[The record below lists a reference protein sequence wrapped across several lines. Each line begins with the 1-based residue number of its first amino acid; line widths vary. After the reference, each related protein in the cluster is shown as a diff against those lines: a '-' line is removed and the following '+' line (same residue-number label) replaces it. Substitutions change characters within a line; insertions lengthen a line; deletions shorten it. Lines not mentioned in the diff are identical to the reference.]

1 VAQRSRR
8 PDRTRTLLNTG
19 FRGRDWATP
28 VVLAATL
35 LVLTAS
41 VARTFSSMPLAS
53 VDESAHVDYVLRVW
67 HGQLPVLLDG
77 IRFRPGFGGTPPVQW
92 VAQHPPLYYVLLAPV
107 VGPLV
112 DAGHPVQAVVAGRL
126 CNAVFAAAVVPSAA
140 WAASRC
146 FPGVVRL
153 PATVAVVTAS
163 TSVLVVQGGV
173 VYNDSLAALTCA
185 LACGVAGAAL
195 RSGVGSG
202 LVVGGALVAA
212 AGMTTRLTFALWLVA
227 IVVAFA
233 LSRTVRLGR
242 LQGLCARV
250 LVAAVPLAAAAA
262 ASGWFWLR
270 NQELTGSFSGRPT
283 AWPGYTPRP
292 HYSEVEVVSTLG
304 FWRQLFALF
313 RGALPIASPLPWVLL
328 LLPVLLFVAALVAR
342 RLRPWAPA
350 DDDRWPRRLVV
361 AMLVVVTLLFVVV
374 EIRYAAGGGAPLN
387 RYTLTVLV
395 PIALAMAAGFLAW
408 GRIGTWIALAW
419 TAAAVVPTWSL
430 VDAGGSELVGH
441 SGAVV
446 VLAAS
451 AAAVCAAAVVVL
463 YAIAARSTAR

>member
-1 VAQRSRR
+1 VRE
-8 PDRTRTLLNTG
+8 RTRRRLTAG
-19 FRGRDWATP
+19 VRGRDWATP

-92 VAQHPPLYYVLLAPV
+92 VAQHPPLYYALLAPV
-107 VGPLV
+107 MGPLV

-126 CNAVFAAAVVPSAA
+126 VNAVFVAAIVPSTA

-195 RSGVGSG
+195 RTGVGPG
-202 LVVGGALVAA
+202 LATGGALVAA
-212 AGMTTRLTFALWLVA
+212 AGTATRLSFALWLVA

-233 LSRTVRLGR
+233 LARTVRLGR
-242 LQGLCARV
+242 LAGPWARIVVAGVPV
-250 LVAAVPLAAAAA
+250 LAAAA

-270 NQELTGSFSGRPT
+270 NQALTGSFSGRPT
-283 AWPGYTPRP
+283 AWPGYVPRP
-292 HYSEVEVVSTLG
+292 HYSEVEVVSMLG

-313 RGALPIASPLPWVLL
+313 RGSLPIASPLPWVLL
-328 LLPVLLFVAALVAR
+328 LLPVLLFVVALVSR
-342 RLRPWAPA
+342 RLRVRRPSDGGGQP
-350 DDDRWPRRLVV
+350 DGERWPRRLVV
-361 AMLVVVTLLFVVV
+361 AMLLVVTVLFLVV
-374 EIRYAAGGGAPLN
+374 EIRYTAGGGAPLN
-387 RYTLTVLV
+387 RYTLTVLA
-395 PIALAMAAGFLAW
+395 PIVMAMAAGFLAW
-408 GRIGTWIALAW
+408 GRIGTWVAVAW
-419 TAAAVVPTWSL
+419 GAAASVPTWSL
-430 VDAGGSELVGH
+430 LDTAGSDLVRGSGT
-441 SGAVV
+441 VV
-446 VLAAS
+446 VLAA
-451 AAAVCAAAVVVL
+451 ALAVVCAAAMLAL
-463 YAIAARSTAR
+463 YPIAARSTAR

>member
-1 VAQRSRR
+1 MQQHTRRS
-8 PDRTRTLLNTG
+8 DRIRALLTAG
-19 FRGRDWATP
+19 FCGRDWATP

-35 LVLTAS
+35 LALTAS

-67 HGQLPVLLDG
+67 HGQLPVLSDG

-92 VAQHPPLYYVLLAPV
+92 VAQHPPFFYLLLAPV

-112 DAGHPVQAVVAGRL
+112 DAGHPVQAVVLGRL
-126 CNAVFAAAVVPSAA
+126 VNAVFVAAIVPVAA
-140 WAASRC
+140 WAAGRC

-195 RSGVGSG
+195 RSGVGPG
-202 LVVGGALVAA
+202 LAVGGAFVAA
-212 AGMTTRLTFALWLVA
+212 AGATTRLSFALWLVA

-233 LSRTVRLGR
+233 LARTVRFGR
-242 LQGLCARV
+242 LRGAWARV
-250 LVAAVPLAAAAA
+250 AVTALPVLAAAA

-270 NQELTGSFSGRPT
+270 NEALTGSFSGRPT

-292 HYSEVEVVSTLG
+292 HYSEAEVVSMLG
-304 FWRQLFALF
+304 FWRQLFALY
-313 RGALPIASPLPWVLL
+313 RGSLPIASPLPWVLL
-328 LLPVLLFVAALVAR
+328 LVPVLLFVAALVLR

-374 EIRYAAGGGAPLN
+374 EIRYTAGGGAPLN
-387 RYTLTVLV
+387 RYTLTVLL
-395 PIALAMAAGFLAW
+395 PIVFAMAAGFLAW
-408 GRIGTWIALAW
+408 RRAATVLVLVWGALAF
-419 TAAAVVPTWSL
+419 VPTWSL
-430 VDAGGSELVGH
+430 LRFEGSDLVAH
-441 SGAVV
+441 SGTVV
-446 VLAAS
+446 VLAF
-451 AAAVCAAAVVVL
+451 AAAVVCAAAMLVT
-463 YAIAARSTAR
+463 YAMAARSTAR

>member
-1 VAQRSRR
+1 MQQHTRRS
-8 PDRTRTLLNTG
+8 DRIRALLTAG

-28 VVLAATL
+28 IVLAATL

-92 VAQHPPLYYVLLAPV
+92 VAQHPPLYYALLAPV
-107 VGPLV
+107 IGPLV
-112 DAGHPVQAVVAGRL
+112 DAGHPVQAVVSGRL

-195 RSGVGSG
+195 RSGVGPG

-212 AGMTTRLTFALWLVA
+212 AGMTTRLTFTLWLVA
-227 IVVAFA
+227 MVVAFA

-242 LQGLCARV
+242 LRGLGARV

-270 NQELTGSFSGRPT
+270 NQALTGSFSGRPT

-292 HYSEVEVVSTLG
+292 HYSEVEVVSMLG

-350 DDDRWPRRLVV
+350 DDDRWSRRLVV
-361 AMLVVVTLLFVVV
+361 AMLVVVTVLFVVV

-395 PIALAMAAGFLAW
+395 PIALAMSAGFLAW
-408 GRIGTWIALAW
+408 VRVGTWAALAW
-419 TAAAVVPTWSL
+419 AVAAVVPTWSL
-430 VDAGGSELVGH
+430 VDTAGSELVGH
-441 SGAVV
+441 SGTVV
-446 VLAAS
+446 VLAAA

-463 YAIAARSTAR
+463 YAMAARSTAR

>member
-1 VAQRSRR
+1 MGQRAR
-8 PDRTRTLLNTG
+8 DLLTAG
-19 FRGRDWATP
+19 LFGRDRATA

-67 HGQLPVLLDG
+67 HGQLPVLTDG

-92 VAQHPPLYYVLLAPV
+92 VAQHPPLYYLLLAPV

-112 DAGHPVQAVVAGRL
+112 DAGHPVQAVVVGRL
-126 CNAVFAAAVVPSAA
+126 ANAVFVAAIVPVAA
-140 WAASRC
+140 WAAARC
-146 FPGVVRL
+146 FPGVERL

-195 RSGVGSG
+195 RSGVGPG
-202 LVVGGALVAA
+202 LAVGGAVVAA
-212 AGMTTRLTFALWLVA
+212 AGMTTRLSFALWLVA

-233 LSRTVRLGR
+233 LARAVRFGR
-242 LQGLCARV
+242 LRGVWARV
-250 LVAAVPLAAAAA
+250 VVAAVPVLAAAA

-270 NQELTGSFSGRPT
+270 NQALTGSFSGRPT

-292 HYSEVEVVSTLG
+292 HWTEAEVASMLG
-304 FWRQLFALF
+304 FWRQLFALY
-313 RGALPIASPLPWVLL
+313 RGSLPIASPLPWVLL
-328 LLPVLLFVAALVAR
+328 LVPLLLFVAALVLR

-374 EIRYAAGGGAPLN
+374 EIRYTAGGGAPLN
-387 RYTLTVLV
+387 RYTLTVLLPV
-395 PIALAMAAGFLAW
+395 AFAMAAGLTAW
-408 GRIGTWIALAW
+408 RRISTWLVVVW
-419 TAAAVVPTWSL
+419 GAVAFVPTWSL
-430 VDAGGSELVGH
+430 MRFEGAALVAH
-441 SGAVV
+441 SGTVV
-446 VLAAS
+446 VIAS
-451 AAAVCAAAVVVL
+451 VAAVACAAVMLVT
-463 YAIAARSTAR
+463 YAMAARSTAR

>member
-1 VAQRSRR
+1 MQQHTRRS
-8 PDRTRTLLNTG
+8 DRIHALLTAG
-19 FRGRDWATP
+19 LRGREWATP

-107 VGPLV
+107 IGPLV
-112 DAGHPVQAVVAGRL
+112 DAGHPVQAVVFGRL

-153 PATVAVVTAS
+153 PGTVAVVTAS

-195 RSGVGSG
+195 RSGVGPG
-202 LVVGGALVAA
+202 LAVGGALVAA
-212 AGMTTRLTFALWLVA
+212 AGTTTRLTFALWLVA
-227 IVVAFA
+227 MVVAFA
-233 LSRTVRLGR
+233 LARTVRLGR
-242 LQGLCARV
+242 LHGLAARA

-270 NQELTGSFSGRPT
+270 NQALTGSFSGRPT

-292 HYSEVEVVSTLG
+292 HWSEVEIVSMLG

-342 RLRPWAPA
+342 RLRPRGPA
-350 DDDRWPRRLVV
+350 DEDRWPRRLVV

-408 GRIGTWIALAW
+408 GRIGTWTALAW
-419 TAAAVVPTWSL
+419 AVAAFVPTWSL
-430 VDAGGSELVGH
+430 FDAAGSELVGH
-441 SGAVV
+441 SGTVV
-446 VLAAS
+446 VLAS
-451 AAAVCAAAVVVL
+451 VAAAVCAAATVVL

>member
-1 VAQRSRR
+1 VQQRSRR

-328 LLPVLLFVAALVAR
+328 LLPVLLFVAALVTR

-361 AMLVVVTLLFVVV
+361 AMLVVVTVLFVVV

-408 GRIGTWIALAW
+408 GRVGTWTALAW
-419 TAAAVVPTWSL
+419 AAAAVVPTWSL
-430 VDAGGSELVGH
+430 VDTAGSELVGH